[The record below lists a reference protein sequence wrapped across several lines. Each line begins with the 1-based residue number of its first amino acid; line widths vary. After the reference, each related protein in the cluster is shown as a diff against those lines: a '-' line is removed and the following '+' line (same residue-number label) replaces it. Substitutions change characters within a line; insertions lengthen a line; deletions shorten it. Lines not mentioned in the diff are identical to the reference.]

1 MADVFPWQRKRNRF
15 LLCALFESQPNYIC
29 TRPRHQPTSQGLGR
43 FDLCKSCI
51 ISFNWNT
58 IPRARKKSHPRSSHA
73 SDFIRGLGNEPFD
86 DRMSSDETGQI
97 CKWGVVTWL
106 RKCPLNG
113 FFFRYQLKEDNE
125 PSSNF
130 AQNGSTTKKKAN
142 LWITSHAKTR
152 LKNAISTRI
161 NVAQRIEFLETAQAI
176 QTAKKNSAEDDF
188 LVMYA
193 SHHTAARAH
202 FHAGWLDGCMYVL
215 YEETYM
221 SI

>member
-1 MADVFPWQRKRNRF
+1 MHSNFVDETFHAAPRWFMADVFPWQRKRNRF

-58 IPRARKKSHPRSSHA
+58 IPRARKKSRPRSSYA

-113 FFFRYQLKEDNE
+113 FFFDTNSKKTTNLRRILLKMG
-125 PSSNF
+125 
-130 AQNGSTTKKKAN
+130 QRRKKGKLMN
-142 LWITSHAKTR
+142 HKSR
-152 LKNAISTRI
+152 Q
-161 NVAQRIEFLETAQAI
+161 NVAEECH
-176 QTAKKNSAEDDF
+176 K
-188 LVMYA
+188 
-193 SHHTAARAH
+193 HTN
-202 FHAGWLDGCMYVL
+202 
-215 YEETYM
+215 
-221 SI
+221 